1 MKIISRMKTENNS
14 VPQGRHR
21 LDIEAYIFGKLKN
34 VAKGGLGQRLWFKF
48 VKQSEETALDLTF
61 SRKPNSSFSHD
72 PHTLPFLRYEEPV

>member
-1 MKIISRMKTENNS
+1 MKTENNS
-14 VPQGRHR
+14 VPQSHHR
-21 LDIEAYIFGKLKN
+21 LDIAAYIFGKLEN

-48 VKQSEETALDLTF
+48 VKQSEETALALTF